1 MNEALYLTFENYLSN
16 EISAEEKLDFEY
28 QLQND
33 ADIKEKFEIYKEIN
47 EFLATKF
54 SRETIEF
61 KQNLNSIAK
70 QSQET
75 RNPKKSK
82 VVQLRTYIYAIA
94 AVFVLFFGFQLFQ
107 NDNPEYSDFNK
118 HQTATFTERG
128 DIIQSLKLA
137 QDAFNTKNYKE
148 AIKNFEIV
156 IKDYPRPEVKYFYA
170 ISLIE
175 DNRFADADFV
185 LNDIIK
191 GQSVYKNTATWYLAL
206 SKLKQK
212 DYNSCKSILLMIPN
226 DYEDYAQ
233 VEKLLKEL
241 K

>member
-16 EISAEEKLDFEY
+16 EISTEEKLDFEN

-33 ADIKEKFEIYKEIN
+33 KEIREKFEIYKEN
-47 EFLATKF
+47 NQFLENKF
-54 SRETIEF
+54 SKETIAF
-61 KQNLNSIAK
+61 KDNLASISK
-70 QSQET
+70 QSQQES
-75 RNPKKSK
+75 NPKKGK
-82 VVQLRTYIYAIA
+82 VIQLRTYLLAIA

-107 NDNPEYSDFNK
+107 NTNPDYLDYNK
-118 HQTATFTERG
+118 HAEATFTERG
-128 DIIQSLKLA
+128 DVIKFLKLA
-137 QDAFNTKNYKE
+137 QVAFNTKNYKE

-175 DNRFADADFV
+175 DNRFKDADLV

-212 DYNSCKSILLMIPN
+212 DYTSCKSILLMIPN

-241 K
+241 N